1 MKTFLPL
8 ILCFLLI
15 ACKTVDM
22 TVLNDVS
29 FYAFSK
35 EKEEE
40 NERKFPFVPLEYQQ
54 QKALINSFRLRFKK
68 DSLFVTY
75 DSIANDSTIPVVR
88 GFKGKQKRHFWRYYA
103 AREIEP
109 YFPIYMR
116 IYIHRL
122 RLRPTEEGN
131 LRVDTYVDR
140 EGAVLAVLGTG
151 YSYKL
156 KHIYKR
162 INDEELMIPFFEN
175 GKYGINK
182 GGKLFIP
189 AQYDYI
195 SAYTD
200 GFFIVEREGKWGT
213 IDKNPL
219 EYDALQYDKSVD
231 SHPLFI
237 AQKERRYGFLEPS
250 GAPILPLIYN
260 YIEKQCNEKSYNLG
274 IGNKVGYFTY
284 NTNSPSQMP
293 YLFIPAVYSKIE
305 MRTLYSDYILV
316 YDGLTPL
323 FIDHKGNEYDLQI
336 VHLNKWETF
345 MGEKLGKECIVKI
358 DNSFYKPNLETKRPA
373 MRSENPIII
382 LEK

>member
-1 MKTFLPL
+1 
-8 ILCFLLI
+8 
-15 ACKTVDM
+15 M
-22 TVLNDVS
+22 TVLNDVP

-35 EKEEE
+35 EKEGD

-54 QKALINSFRLRFKK
+54 QKAVVNTFRLHFKK

-88 GFKGKQKRHFWRYYA
+88 GFKGKQKRRFWRYYA

-140 EGAVLAVLGTG
+140 EGAVLVILGTG

-200 GFFIVEREGKWGT
+200 GFFIVEQGGKWGT
-213 IDKNPL
+213 IDKNGQMIIPL

-237 AQKERRYGFLEPS
+237 AQKERCYDVV
-250 GAPILPLIYN
+250 
-260 YIEKQCNEKSYNLG
+260 EK
-274 IGNKVGYFTY
+274 V
-284 NTNSPSQMP
+284 
-293 YLFIPAVYSKIE
+293 
-305 MRTLYSDYILV
+305 
-316 YDGLTPL
+316 
-323 FIDHKGNEYDLQI
+323 
-336 VHLNKWETF
+336 
-345 MGEKLGKECIVKI
+345 
-358 DNSFYKPNLETKRPA
+358 
-373 MRSENPIII
+373 II
-382 LEK
+382 